1 VKKNLSVY
9 MMMVLAALLLLAA
22 CGPAPVPDGV
32 VVEEEPEVMLDD
44 HGDPVLDDHGN
55 PVMVDASE
63 DAGQA
68 EDDGHAADETATEEE
83 APAHA
88 PAADLPTE
96 LEVEVITEG
105 DGMTPQMGDIVTV
118 HYTLATP
125 GEEPFDSSYDR
136 GEPIDM
142 PLGIGQLLPGWEE
155 ALMDMQEGGKVTLL
169 MPPALAFGEQG
180 LPGSIAPNSAVES
193 ELELVSIERPEP
205 PMETA
210 ESDYE
215 VTDSGL
221 KVYDIA
227 EGDGDAAVNGD
238 RVLMDFSIW
247 RDDGVIVGRSADSG
261 GPMNFTIGTG
271 ELFEGWDEGAVGM
284 KAGGQRQI
292 VIPPE
297 LAFGEEGA
305 GPAIPPGTILIVE
318 MTLNEILETPKVT
331 DVDEGDYTTTDSGLM
346 YYDIVEVE
354 GAEAESG
361 QSVSVHYTGWL
372 EDGTV
377 FDSSVERGVPFDFQ
391 LGAGNVIAGWDEGV
405 AGMQIGGKR
414 QLRIPSDLAYGEQ
427 GAPGTI
433 PPGATLIFEVELLG
447 AE

>member
-1 VKKNLSVY
+1 MKKYLKVY
-9 MMMVLAALLLLAA
+9 MMMALTTLLLLAA

-32 VVEEEPEVMLDD
+32 VVEEEPV
-44 HGDPVLDDHGN
+44 
-55 PVMVDASE
+55 VDV
-63 DAGQA
+63 DVH
-68 EDDGHAADETATEEE
+68 DDGAEAAHEETAVEDE

-88 PAADLPTE
+88 PAVDVPTE
-96 LEVEVITEG
+96 LEVEVITKG
-105 DGMTPQMGDIVTV
+105 SGMTPQMGDIVTV

-136 GEPIDM
+136 AQPIDM

-155 ALMDMQEGGKVTLL
+155 ALMDMQEGGKVMLL
-169 MPPALAFGEQG
+169 MPPDMAFGEQG

-193 ELELVSIERPEP
+193 ELELISIERPEP
-205 PMETA
+205 PMEV
-210 ESDYE
+210 SDSDFD
-215 VTDSGL
+215 VSDSGL
-221 KVYDIA
+221 QIYEIV

-238 RVLMDFSIW
+238 RVVMDFSIW

-261 GPMNFTIGTG
+261 GPMNFAIGSG
-271 ELFEGWDEGAVGM
+271 ELFEGWDEGTVGM
-284 KAGGQRQI
+284 KVGGQRQI

-318 MTLNEILETPKVT
+318 MELLEILETPEIAE
-331 DVDEGDYTTTDSGLM
+331 VDEGDLTATDSGLM
-346 YYDIVEVE
+346 YYDIIEGD

-361 QSVSVHYTGWL
+361 QHVSVHYTGWL

-377 FDSSVERGVPFDFQ
+377 FDSSVERGVPFDFD

-405 AGMQIGGKR
+405 AGMKVGGKR
-414 QLRIPSDLAYGEQ
+414 QLVIPSDLAYGDQ
-427 GAPGTI
+427 GAPGSI
-433 PPGATLIFEVELLG
+433 PPGATLIFEVELL
-447 AE
+447 ATE